1 MTIALY
7 DLWNAAVLDSQH
19 YLNGEWNLLVNGI
32 KPKQVRDF
40 HGNLLPGLELSFNL
54 PSNKKEVF
62 ALGTKAQEDTRF
74 INGAEEALNFND
86 LDLLLGLFGYDRE
99 SYLAAQGFSND
110 REVSAS
116 VLSALI
122 NYNNAEDPGLALE
135 PDEIQAF
142 KTLLNELKQNGLK
155 TEFSYVIPI
164 PNYMGVNSYH
174 VVFEPETLKRN
185 PSLDSLKCENLTDE
199 QQEIWDLFVEKCRG
213 ATIEQK
219 EQAIK
224 TGSDFL
230 PENLR
235 NHAQKWLTEEKQRAE
250 KLGSN
255 VTDPFSVDAK
265 GKNFELSLPSYD
277 YKPNFLDTEYG
288 SHRVDT
294 FIVNFEAKLTDP
306 NGHPMASIPVAVTYF
321 CTAGTEPDT
330 FTKIEFDAFDAKDR
344 NGNPLPWNEPLYQV
358 LVGFAENYLDAY
370 GKRLKE
376 EYRGTASN
384 VFMLMPQVHEIRKA
398 DEPIRYR
405 TPNGL
410 DSQTSI
416 VIPENL
422 SDSQRENWFMAAL
435 MEKLPSKERYEAVY
449 QNLLKTQ
456 NKAYFPRIQR
466 EDQRVLALSDV
477 IGEIA
482 VTDGQNAFRLGKTNL
497 LIDGDYVA
505 FCIQVAQEAKMD
517 VCALVQT
524 EQQSQKEAQT
534 KTSSRGR

>member
-1 MTIALY
+1 MPIALY

-40 HGNLLPGLELSFNL
+40 HCNLLPGLELSFNL

-110 REVSAS
+110 REISAS

-185 PSLDSLKCENLTDE
+185 PSLDSFKSENLTDE
-199 QQEIWDLFVEKCRG
+199 QQEVWHLFVEKCRG

-224 TGSDFL
+224 TGLDFL

-235 NHAQKWLTEEKQRAE
+235 VHAQKWLAEEKQLAE

-255 VTDPFSVDAK
+255 ITDPFGADAE
-265 GKNFELSLPSYD
+265 GKNFALGLPAYD

-294 FIVNFEAKLTDP
+294 FIVNFEATLTDP
-306 NGHPMASIPVAVTYF
+306 NGHTMATIPVAVTYF

-330 FTKIEFDAFDAKDR
+330 FTKLEFDAFNAKDR
-344 NGNPLPWNEPLYQV
+344 DGNLLAWNEPIYQV
-358 LVGFAENYLDAY
+358 LVEYAENYLDAY
-370 GKRLKE
+370 GKQLKE

-398 DEPIRYR
+398 SKPIRYR

-410 DSQTSI
+410 DKETSI

-422 SDSQRENWFMAAL
+422 SDPQREDWFVAAL
-435 MEKLPSKERYEAVY
+435 MEKLPSKENYEAVY

-466 EDQRVLALSDV
+466 EDQRVLSLSDV

-497 LIDGDYVA
+497 LIGDDYVA
-505 FCIQVAQEAKMD
+505 FCIQVAQEAKME
-517 VCALVQT
+517 VCTLVET
-524 EQQSQKEAQT
+524 KQQSQKEAQT